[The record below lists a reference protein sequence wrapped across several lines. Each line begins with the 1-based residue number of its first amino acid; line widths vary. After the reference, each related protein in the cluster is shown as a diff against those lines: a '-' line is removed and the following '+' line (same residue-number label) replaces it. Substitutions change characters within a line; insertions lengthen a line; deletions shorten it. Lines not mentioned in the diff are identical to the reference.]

1 MHKPRN
7 EHLKASSVLVI
18 LGATGEFIKKLPLL
32 QRTDSVCVCVCG
44 PASPE
49 KEHEEA

>member
-18 LGATGEFIKKLPLL
+18 LGATGEFIKKLPLATEDW
-32 QRTDSVCVCVCG
+32 QCVCLCVWSC
-44 PASPE
+44 
-49 KEHEEA
+49 